1 MKSSHPHVQK
11 LALVAMLGAFATAPA
26 MAAEATPNF
35 KTYDSNG
42 DNAVSLAE
50 FKAQGGQEEAF
61 RSIDTD
67 GNNSLSSDEL
77 GKAGMPKAPEAKRY

>member
-1 MKSSHPHVQK
+1 MKSSHPHILK
-11 LALVAMLGAFATAPA
+11 LALVAMLGAFACAPA
-26 MAAEATPNF
+26 MAAEDRPNF
-35 KTYDSNG
+35 KAYDSNG

-67 GNNSLSSDEL
+67 GNSSLSSDEL
-77 GKAGMPKAPEAKRY
+77 GKAGMPKASDAKPY